1 MNESCDTVA
10 AAVSEKGWR
19 FQRSGPS
26 LPEVYR
32 SVKIPKVGRNWW
44 GLFRKLLAFSGPGY
58 LIAVGYMDPGN
69 WATDL
74 AGGSQFNYTL
84 LSVVVI
90 SSLMAIFLQHLAL
103 KLGVATGRD
112 LAQACRDHF
121 HPAINFILW
130 IGCEIAIA
138 ACDLAEVIGSA
149 IALNLLFGLPLIW
162 GVCLTACD
170 VLAVLYLQHRGFRI
184 IEVLVLALI
193 GVIAVSFGIQ
203 IFLSKPDFGA
213 IALGCVPSS
222 EILHNHAMFYVAIGI
237 LGATVMPHNLYL
249 HSSIAQTRH
258 YEFTPKGKREAILF
272 GTIDSTVALFFALFI
287 NAAILIVAA
296 ATFYRSGHHEVAE
309 IQDAYKLLS
318 PLLGVGAAST
328 LFAVALLAS
337 GQNSTLT
344 GTLAGQIVMEGF
356 LRLRLPP
363 VLRRLITRLIAI
375 IPAVIVTALLGENG
389 TAQLLILSQVILSMQ
404 LSFAVIPLVMFTSD
418 KAKMGEFVNPGW
430 IKIGGW
436 FLAIVIAVLNAYLL
450 WQNFTGSA
458 PQ

>member
-1 MNESCDTVA
+1 MNKSVDPSTESVPD
-10 AAVSEKGWR
+10 ELGWR
-19 FQRSGPS
+19 FRRSNPS
-26 LPEVYR
+26 LPEVFR
-32 SVKIPKVGRNWW
+32 SVSIPRNGSGWL
-44 GLFRKLLAFSGPGY
+44 GFVRKLLAFSGPGY
-58 LIAVGYMDPGN
+58 LVAVGYMDPGN

-74 AGGSQFNYTL
+74 AGGSQFYYSL

-103 KLGVATGRD
+103 KLGVVTGRD

-121 HPAINFILW
+121 HPAITFALW
-130 IGCEIAIA
+130 VGQEIAIA

-149 IALNLLFGLPLIW
+149 IALNLLFGLPLVW

-170 VLAVLYLQHRGFRI
+170 VFAVLYLQNKGFRLVEALVI
-184 IEVLVLALI
+184 VLI
-193 GVIAVSFGIQ
+193 SVIAVAFGIQ
-203 IFLSKPDFGA
+203 VFLSKPDFGA
-213 IALGCVPSS
+213 LTLGLIPSS
-222 EILHNHAMFYVAIGI
+222 ALLHNREMLYVAIGI

-258 YEFTPKGKREAILF
+258 YELTPAGKREAIFF
-272 GTIDSTVALFFALFI
+272 GTIDSTLALFFALFI

-296 ATFYRSGHHEVAE
+296 ATFYRNGHHEVAE
-309 IQDAYKLLS
+309 IQDAYQLLS

-344 GTLAGQIVMEGF
+344 GTLAGQIIMEGF
-356 LRLRLPP
+356 LRLRLTP

-375 IPAVIVTALLGENG
+375 VPAVLVTVMIGESG
-389 TAQLLILSQVILSMQ
+389 TTQLLILSQVVLSLM

-418 KAKMGEFVNPGW
+418 KSKMGQFVNPAWMNLLGW
-430 IKIGGW
+430 V
-436 FLAIVIAVLNAYLL
+436 LAGIIVVLNAILV
-450 WQNFTGSA
+450 WQTFAGH
-458 PQ
+458 